1 MSMDG
6 NGLSVADALAL
17 GKENNGM
24 FGDGNG
30 SWIFFL
36 FFLLAWGGN
45 FGNWGGNGMNGT
57 SSAYTDSA
65 IQRGFDNQAVMNK
78 LNGLENGLCDG
89 FYSVNTSLL
98 KWNTAGNQQCSCSRY
113 AEHKCIGYTACRLLL
128 YNTEKY

>member
-17 GKENNGM
+17 GRDNDGM

-45 FGNWGGNGMNGT
+45 FGNWGGNGMNST
-57 SSAYTDSA
+57 ASAYTDSA

-78 LNGLENGLCDG
+78 LNGLENGICDG
-89 FYSVNTSLL
+89 FYAVNATLISTLRP
-98 KWNTAGNQQCSCSRY
+98 TPIPAYQTCSPYESAHMY
-113 AEHKCIGYTACRLLL
+113 SHQ
-128 YNTEKY
+128 YNCCGC

>member
-17 GKENNGM
+17 GRDNDGM

-45 FGNWGGNGMNGT
+45 FGNWGGNGMNST
-57 SSAYTDSA
+57 ASAYTDSA

-78 LNGLENGLCDG
+78 LNGLENGICDG
-89 FYSVNTSLL
+89 FYAVTLL
-98 KWNTAGNQQCSCSRY
+98 CLMALMEHSRQL
-113 AEHKCIGYTACRLLL
+113 TM
-128 YNTEKY
+128 

>member
-17 GKENNGM
+17 GRDNDGM

-45 FGNWGGNGMNGT
+45 FGNWGGNGMNST
-57 SSAYTDSA
+57 ASAYTDGKLPVKSA
-65 IQRGFDNQAVMNK
+65 GTERYSDFDIK
-78 LNGLENGLCDG
+78 
-89 FYSVNTSLL
+89 T
-98 KWNTAGNQQCSCSRY
+98 
-113 AEHKCIGYTACRLLL
+113 YT
-128 YNTEKY
+128 NSGISDMQSI